1 MMFCA
6 GLFFSCGDNDLEIET
21 INFDSVSLQFCTAPR
36 TNAKN
41 ILFKINETESLIL
54 ELQSGV
60 LNRGA
65 IGDTVTTESSVPGQ
79 SQLTYRIFSD
89 NVTKNYFCDDIPT
102 VEPKVL
108 DEVEAQGGMVIIE
121 TMALD
126 SINFVHN
133 IRLSGIS
140 FVTGKGERIT
150 NMNIDEFGEVSTA
163 IP

>member
-1 MMFCA
+1 MFCA

-65 IGDTVTTESSVPGQ
+65 IGDTVITESSVPGQ
-79 SQLTYRIFSD
+79 SQLTYRIFSG
-89 NVTKNYFCDDIPT
+89 NVSKNYFCDDIPT
-102 VEPKVL
+102 VEPQVL

-121 TMALD
+121 TMAAD

>member
-1 MMFCA
+1 MFCA

-21 INFDSVSLQFCTAPR
+21 IDFDSVSLQFCAAPR

-41 ILFKINETESLIL
+41 ILFKINDTESLIL

-60 LNRGA
+60 LNQGA
-65 IGDTVTTESSVPGQ
+65 VGDTIITQSTIPGQ

-89 NVTKNYFCDDIPT
+89 NVNKNYFCDDIPT
-102 VEPKVL
+102 VEPTVV

-121 TMALD
+121 TMAVD

-133 IRLSGIS
+133 IRLSEIS

-150 NMNIDEFGEVSTA
+150 NMNIGEFGEVSTA